1 MKQPKIY
8 NTEEDLIK
16 WLKYD
21 LKEQKKHISREKKES
36 QNKVKKE
43 ELTLN
48 IGSKDIKSCGE
59 KI

>member
-21 LKEQKKHISREKKES
+21 LNKQRKKIAKNKSIKKYL
-36 QNKVKKE
+36 VKK
-43 ELTLN
+43 
-48 IGSKDIKSCGE
+48 
-59 KI
+59 

>member
-21 LKEQKKHISREKKES
+21 LKEQKKHISREKK
-36 QNKVKKE
+36 NHK
-43 ELTLN
+43 
-48 IGSKDIKSCGE
+48 IK
-59 KI
+59 